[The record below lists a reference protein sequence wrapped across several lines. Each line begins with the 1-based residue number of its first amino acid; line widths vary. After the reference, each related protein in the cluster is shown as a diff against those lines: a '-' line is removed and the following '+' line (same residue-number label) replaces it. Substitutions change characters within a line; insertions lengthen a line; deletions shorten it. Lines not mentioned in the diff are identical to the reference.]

1 MESKN
6 VENAQ
11 EDLKKKQT
19 KKNYWKWNRYPSAL
33 KDTANWGN
41 DDQRMQLKKSLTV
54 QATKLSWWKMCKR
67 LIQVARRRELKGIL
81 LL

>member
-1 MESKN
+1 MNMESKN

-11 EDLKKKQT
+11 EDFKKKQT

-41 DDQRMQLKKSLTV
+41 DDQRM
-54 QATKLSWWKMCKR
+54 
-67 LIQVARRRELKGIL
+67 
-81 LL
+81 